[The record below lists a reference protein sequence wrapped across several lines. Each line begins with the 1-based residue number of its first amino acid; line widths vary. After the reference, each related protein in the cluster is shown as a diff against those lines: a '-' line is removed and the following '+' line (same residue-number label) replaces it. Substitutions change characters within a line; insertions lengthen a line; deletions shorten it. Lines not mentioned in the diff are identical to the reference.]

1 MGLLSRARRRDPAA
15 ASVGLNG
22 SSTTPD
28 AIERRTIELGR
39 AMLDA
44 ARSRQSGLL
53 SRAFWSDKLMT
64 WSMKEAAFKT
74 QLFRFVDCSPALR
87 SSERVH
93 THLQEYLTQPG
104 VRLPPGMELGLSA
117 GGMAQGLLNRT
128 IASQIEGM
136 AGKFIAGVDAAD
148 ALPRLEKLWKR
159 GVAFSVDLLG
169 EACVSEAEAIA
180 YQKRY
185 LDLVETLPA
194 AVASWK
200 PDDRLDRDH
209 LGPIPRVNVSIK
221 ISSLSAKTDPADFER
236 SVERSYEGLRPIL
249 ESARRLG
256 VFVNFDMESNALK
269 DLTIELFMRACE
281 RIDFHAGLA
290 MQAYL
295 RSGPADAKRLIEW
308 SRRTGRQVTVRLVKG
323 AYWDYETIHAEQ
335 QGWPSPVWAR
345 KHETDACFEQMAAMF
360 VQATPRA
367 NEGGVKLALGSHNLR
382 SIAFTLAQLEAVS
395 LPPSAIELQMLYGMA
410 DALKDACA
418 DRGLRLR
425 EYVPVGQ
432 MIPGMAY
439 LVRRLLENT
448 SNESWLRAGFLDDA
462 SPETL
467 LAKPAPG
474 TPLDAEQVRR
484 DRAARHGLSATMD
497 GLPFIS
503 EPPRDFSDRSQRE
516 AFGSAVA
523 RSRLPDPPRDTTP
536 AEFGQAVARAA
547 ASSWASVPVAQ
558 RAGML
563 MRAASIMRSC
573 RDELAGLII
582 RENHKNWRNA
592 DAEVCEAI
600 DFCDFYARE
609 AVALFEPK
617 RLGRFTGEIN
627 ELVHD
632 PRGVFAVIGP
642 WNFPLAIPCGMAVA
656 ALVAGNTVLLKPAEQ
671 TPRIA
676 AVLVDILHQAGIPR
690 DALQLICGDG
700 SVGAALVAHDRIDGI
715 AFTGSMQV
723 GRLIL
728 QQASSN
734 PGPGRLAKHVV
745 CETGGKNAI
754 IIDSSAD
761 LDEAVLG
768 VRDSAFG
775 FAGQKCSACSRAI
788 VLDDVHD
795 AFLHRLVES
804 TRSLTLGDPLDPG
817 TDLGPLIDDEAAGKV
832 RSYIAIAQ
840 REGRIELAVDGGG
853 RAIGPHIV
861 SGIARGHRLAG
872 DEVFGPVL
880 AVMRARDF
888 DEAIAL
894 ANDVGYRLT
903 GGIFSRTPSHLERA
917 RRTMKVG
924 NLYVNR
930 GITGALVG
938 RQPFGGFGLSGLGTK
953 AGGRGYLDQFV
964 VPRIICENAMRR
976 GFAPE

>member
-1 MGLLSRARRRDPAA
+1 MGLLSRARRRDPAT

-22 SSTTPD
+22 SSTSPD
-28 AIERRTIELGR
+28 AVERRTLELGR

-44 ARSRQSGLL
+44 ARSHQSGPL

-64 WSMKEAAFKT
+64 WSMQDAAFKT
-74 QLFRFVDCSPALR
+74 QLFRFVDCYPALR

-93 THLQEYLTQPG
+93 AHLREYLTQPG
-104 VRLPPGMELGLSA
+104 VKLPPGMELGLSA
-117 GGMAQGLLNRT
+117 GGLAQGLLNRT

-136 AGKFIAGVDAAD
+136 AGKFIAGIDAAD
-148 ALPRLEKLWKR
+148 ALPKLAKLWKR

-169 EACVSEAEAIA
+169 EACVSEAEAMA

-194 AVASWK
+194 VVASWK
-200 PDDRLDRDH
+200 VDERLERDH

-221 ISSLSAKTDPADFER
+221 ISSLSAKTDPADFDR
-236 SVERSYEGLRPIL
+236 SVERTHEGLRPVL

-256 VFVNFDMESNALK
+256 VFVNFDMESHALK
-269 DLTIELFMRACE
+269 DLTLELFMRSCE

-295 RSGPADAKRLIEW
+295 RSGPADAARLIDW

-323 AYWDYETIHAEQ
+323 AYWDYETIRAEQ
-335 QGWPSPVWAR
+335 HGWPSPVWAR

-382 SIAFTLAQLEAVS
+382 SIAFTLAQLEAAS
-395 LPPSAIELQMLYGMA
+395 LPAGAIELQMLYGMA

-425 EYVPVGQ
+425 EYVPVGA

-462 SPETL
+462 SPESL
-467 LAKPAPG
+467 LAKPAQGLPID
-474 TPLDAEQVRR
+474 LESVQR
-484 DRAARHGLSATMD
+484 DRAARHQLSPTLD
-497 GLPFIS
+497 GVPFNS
-503 EPPRDFSDRSQRE
+503 EPPRDFADRAQRD
-516 AFGSAVA
+516 AFRSSID
-523 RSRLPDPPRDTTP
+523 RSRLPDAPHDATREEID
-536 AEFGQAVARAA
+536 GAVGRASKSA
-547 ASSWASVPVAQ
+547 WAGVAVAQ
-558 RAGML
+558 RAAAL
-563 MRAASIMRSC
+563 LRAASIMRLR

-609 AVALFEPK
+609 AVVLFEPK

-632 PRGVFAVIGP
+632 PRGIFAVIGP

-656 ALVAGNTVLLKPAEQ
+656 ALVTANTVLFKPAEQ

-676 AVLVDILHQAGIPR
+676 RVLVEILHEAGIPR
-690 DALQLICGDG
+690 DAIQLIPGDG
-700 SVGAALVAHDRIDGI
+700 AVGAALVGHDRVDGI

-728 QQASSN
+728 QQASAN
-734 PGPGRLAKHVV
+734 PGVGRLAKHVV

-754 IIDSSAD
+754 IVDSSAD

-788 VLDDVHD
+788 VLDDIHD
-795 AFLHRLVES
+795 TFLHRLIES
-804 TRSLTLGDPLDPG
+804 TRSLTLGDPFDPG
-817 TDLGPLIDDEAAGKV
+817 TDLGPLIDDEAADKV
-832 RSYIAIAQ
+832 RSYLAIAKS
-840 REGRIELAVDGGG
+840 EGRVELAVDQGG
-853 RAIGPHIV
+853 RSIGPQIV
-861 SGIARGHRLAG
+861 SGMRPEHRLARE
-872 DEVFGPVL
+872 EVFGPVL
-880 AVMRARDF
+880 AVMRVRDF
-888 DEAIAL
+888 DEAIRL
-894 ANDVGYRLT
+894 AEDVGYRLT
-903 GGIFSRTPSHLERA
+903 GGVFSRTPSHLEKA

-924 NLYVNR
+924 NLYINR

-964 VPRIICENAMRR
+964 VPRVISENAMRR